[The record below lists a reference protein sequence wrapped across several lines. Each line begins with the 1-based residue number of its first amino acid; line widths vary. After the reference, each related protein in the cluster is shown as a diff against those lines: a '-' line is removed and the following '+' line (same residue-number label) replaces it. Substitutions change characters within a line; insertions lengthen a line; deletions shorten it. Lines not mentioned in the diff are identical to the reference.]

1 MKFGD
6 ADYVARVAVR
16 AMGELTGLINLI
28 KDCTDDDKE
37 YEQYRD
43 VLIWVNQKMAL
54 EFFKRIQDEH
64 PEIMPKIDECI
75 EEFGRLP

>member
-1 MKFGD
+1 MKFDD

-16 AMGELTGLINLI
+16 AMGELTGLISLI
-28 KDCTDDDKE
+28 RDCTDNDKE

-43 VLIWVNQKMAL
+43 VLIWVNQKMSL
-54 EFFKRIQDEH
+54 EFFKKIQDEH